1 MFLAEETML
10 IDIEQFCSRLDDE
23 RPAGEDLEY
32 DHEFLALDLAQK
44 GKPERQFGDT
54 VAPAEPPDWKLILQQ
69 ATTLA
74 SRTRDLRIACAL
86 TRALTHLHGLPGLV
100 AGLRLMDRL
109 CHDLWDHVFP
119 ALDESDGN
127 DPTLR
132 MNSLAPLA
140 DRECLLA
147 DIRDAAFV
155 SVRGMGSCNVR
166 QLEMALGILAVP
178 PDSGMRVPSLA
189 EIDALVQAAK
199 ADGSM
204 AENHAQTA
212 IRLAQKIHRFL
223 ADAVGMDRAPDMQPL
238 VARLKPIAEYARK
251 FFDEAQAGM
260 ATTSSGENAGMSFN
274 AESVHPAM
282 QAMTTGDACRE
293 PPSGFSSVPLHTSH
307 TSSAMSGSPGT
318 SIRSAEDAVRML
330 DLVCSY
336 FEQHEPTNPAPLL
349 LRRAQ
354 KLSTMSFYDIVRDLA
369 PDAISSVD
377 LVAGSRAEG

>member
-10 IDIEQFCSRLDDE
+10 IDIEQFCSRLDDDH
-23 RPAGEDLEY
+23 PAGEDLEY

-54 VAPAEPPDWKLILQQ
+54 VDPAEPPDWKLILQQ

-86 TRALTHLHGLPGLV
+86 TRALTRLHGLPGLV
-100 AGLRLMDRL
+100 AGLRLIDRL

-132 MNSLAPLA
+132 MNALAPLA

-178 PDSGMRVPSLA
+178 SDSGVRVPSLA
-189 EIDALVQAAK
+189 EIDAQVQAAK
-199 ADGSM
+199 SDGSM

-212 IRLAQKIHRFL
+212 IRLAQKMQRFL
-223 ADAVGMDRAPDMQPL
+223 AEAVGMDQAPDMQPL
-238 VARLKPIAEYARK
+238 IARLKPIAEYTRK

-260 ATTSSGENAGMSFN
+260 AATNSGENAGMGFN
-274 AESVHPAM
+274 AASMQPVM
-282 QAMTTGDACRE
+282 QAMATGGEYRE
-293 PPSGFSSVPLHTSH
+293 QPAGLSSVSSRP
-307 TSSAMSGSPGT
+307 SSAMTASPNA